1 MIRKGGNEKIV
12 YFGEEVE
19 IALLNYLEERENME
33 TKPGH
38 ENALF
43 LSLQGT
49 RLSVR
54 ATEKMVKNI
63 HSQSLQIRISLPIS
77 CVLHMARLFTRKQVI
92 FILWQMFWAI
102 KVSLPRRSIMRN

>member
-1 MIRKGGNEKIV
+1 MSECVGLDISDVNFKNSGLRVIRKGGNEKIV

-54 ATEKMVKNI
+54 ATEKMVKKY
-63 HSQSLQIRISLPIS
+63 
-77 CVLHMARLFTRKQVI
+77 T
-92 FILWQMFWAI
+92 
-102 KVSLPRRSIMRN
+102 